1 VIQPSDWNSFGDS
14 VTSLASAIGCQKF
27 ARVIPEVVAGE
38 SALSIEVNW
47 QAPPP

>member
-14 VTSLASAIGCQKF
+14 VTSSASATGCQKL
-27 ARVIPEVVAGE
+27 ARVIPEVVAGK
-38 SALSIEVNW
+38 SALPIEVNS